1 LRDGQRVKVWQHIGD
16 FAVTF
21 AALFPV
27 VNPIGDAPIFL
38 ALTHSY
44 PQSVR
49 TILARKIAFYGFMLL
64 AASFLFGTPVL
75 DFFGISLV
83 VIRITG
89 GMVLAATGW
98 NLLNQDDSSA
108 VESKPGTLDYALD
121 HAFYPLTLPIT
132 VGPGCISIAITL
144 GARMKHEAG
153 PIWERGYI
161 SALLGMFALCVLV
174 LICYSRADRLVKI
187 LGKSGTT
194 ILTRLSAFILL
205 AIGVQIMWDGLQA
218 GIPQLLSGFR

>member
-1 LRDGQRVKVWQHIGD
+1 MWQHIGN
-16 FAVTF
+16 FALTF
-21 AALFPV
+21 VALFPV

-38 ALTHSY
+38 ALTQSY

-64 AASFLFGTPVL
+64 AASFLFGTPIL

-83 VIRITG
+83 VIRIAG
-89 GMVLAATGW
+89 GMVLASTGW
-98 NLLNQDDSSA
+98 NLLNKDDSSA
-108 VESKPGTLDYALD
+108 VGSKPGTLEYALE

-144 GARMKHEAG
+144 GARVKQEGG

-174 LICYSRADRLVKI
+174 WVCYSRADRLVKM
-187 LGKSGTT
+187 LGKSGTQ

-205 AIGVQIMWDGLQA
+205 AIGVQIMWDGLKM
-218 GIPQLLSGFR
+218 GIPQLFSFLVAH

>member
-1 LRDGQRVKVWQHIGD
+1 MWQHIGN
-16 FAVTF
+16 FALTF
-21 AALFPV
+21 VALFPV

-38 ALTHSY
+38 ALTQSY

-64 AASFLFGTPVL
+64 AASFLFGTPIL

-83 VIRITG
+83 VIRIAG
-89 GMVLAATGW
+89 GMVLASTGW
-98 NLLNQDDSSA
+98 NLLNKDDSSA
-108 VESKPGTLDYALD
+108 VESKPGTLESALD

-144 GARMKHEAG
+144 GERVKQEGG

-174 LICYSRADRLVKI
+174 WVCYSRADRLVKM
-187 LGKSGTT
+187 LGKSGTQ

-205 AIGVQIMWDGLQA
+205 AIGVQIMWDGLKM
-218 GIPQLLSGFR
+218 GIPQLFSFLVSH